1 VEENMSNEILK
12 PYEICDEAVNA
23 GIKKANYSLVQVIIL
38 GLLAGVFISL
48 GGFGAALASHGVA
61 DAGVA
66 KLIAGTVFPVGL
78 MLVLICGADLF
89 TGNCL
94 MVVALAEKKISFK
107 AMIRNWV
114 IVYLTNF
121 IGAFVFAF
129 LIFNTGLLHTNADKL
144 GGYVIKVAS
153 NKANLTFMQAFCSGI
168 LANFVVCLAVWGAY
182 ATKDMAGKIAIIF
195 FPIMVFVIGG
205 FEHCI
210 ANMYYFS
217 IGMMAKTNELFIET
231 SHLTPDKVASL
242 NLHNIIFNNL
252 IASTLGNIVGGSI
265 FVGLAYWAVFK
276 KKKVASKTSCN
287 EAA

>member
-1 VEENMSNEILK
+1 MSNEILK
-12 PYEICDEAVNA
+12 PYEICDEAVSA
-23 GIKKANYSLVQVIIL
+23 GIKKANYSLMQVIIL
-38 GLLAGVFISL
+38 GILAGVFISL
-48 GGFGAALASHGVA
+48 GGFGAALASHNVA
-61 DAGVA
+61 DVGVA
-66 KLIAGTVFPVGL
+66 KLIAGIVFPVGL

-107 AMIRNWV
+107 AMIKNWV

-121 IGAFVFAF
+121 VGAFVFAF
-129 LIFNTGLLHTNADKL
+129 LIFNTGILHTNADKL
-144 GGYVIKVAS
+144 GGYAIKVAS

-168 LANFVVCLAVWGAY
+168 LANFVVCLAVWGSY
-182 ATKDMAGKIAIIF
+182 ATKDMVGKIAIIF

-276 KKKVASKTSCN
+276 RKKVNSKVSHN

>member
-1 VEENMSNEILK
+1 MNSEILK
-12 PYEICDEAVNA
+12 PNEICDEAIKA

-66 KLIAGTVFPVGL
+66 KLIAGIVFPVGL
-78 MLVLICGADLF
+78 MLVLICGGDLF

-94 MVVALAEKKISFK
+94 MVVALAEKKIRFK

-114 IVYLTNF
+114 IVYSTNF
-121 IGAFVFAF
+121 IGAFIFAF

-144 GGYVIKVAS
+144 GGYAIKVAS
-153 NKANLTFMQAFCSGI
+153 NKANLTFIQAFCSGI

-182 ATKDMAGKIAIIF
+182 ATKDMVGKIAIIF

-205 FEHCI
+205 FEHCV

-217 IGMMAKTNELFIET
+217 IGMMAKTNELFLET
-231 SHLTPDKVASL
+231 SNLTPDKIAAL

-265 FVGLAYWAVFK
+265 FVGLAYWAVYK
-276 KKKVASKTSCN
+276 RKRISIKTSYN
-287 EAA
+287 SEVA

>member
-1 VEENMSNEILK
+1 MSNEILK
-12 PYEICDEAVNA
+12 PYEICDEAINA
-23 GIKKANYSLVQVIIL
+23 GIKKANYSFMQVVIL
-38 GLLAGVFISL
+38 GILAGAFI
-48 GGFGAALASHGVA
+48 GVGAFGAALASHNVA
-61 DAGVA
+61 DVGLG

-129 LIFNTGLLHTNADKL
+129 LIFNAGLLSTNADKL
-144 GGYVIKVAS
+144 GGYAIKVAS
-153 NKANLTFMQAFCSGI
+153 NKASLTFVKAFCSGI
-168 LANFVVCLAVWGAY
+168 LGNFAVCLAVWGAY
-182 ATKDMAGKIAIIF
+182 ATKDMVGKIAIIF

-217 IGMMAKTNELFIET
+217 IGMMAKTDALFVGT
-231 SHLTPDKVASL
+231 SHLTPEKIEAL
-242 NLHNIIFNNL
+242 NLHNIIFTNL
-252 IASTLGNIVGGSI
+252 IGATLGNIVGGSL

-276 KKKVASKTSCN
+276 KKKVHSEVPCN